1 MDSTTAKGKLME
13 ATTHRIAMPVPATK
27 GHVSAPAE
35 ERTLPQLT
43 LGGVLA
49 VWAAAALPMAL
60 LAWFVAPRLA
70 HHLSGPGSLAQ
81 ALIITLTGGV
91 ILQVR
96 VLVMVLR
103 REEGGPRWAGLREAR
118 LAP

>member
-1 MDSTTAKGKLME
+1 MK
-13 ATTHRIAMPVPATK
+13 AMTNGVAIPAPAMK
-27 GHVSAPAE
+27 ARVSAPAE

-70 HHLSGPGSLAQ
+70 HHLSGPGPLAK
-81 ALIITLTGGV
+81 ALIITLTGGL
-91 ILQVR
+91 IWQF
-96 VLVMVLR
+96 VLVMMLVPLCLSSR
-103 REEGGPRWAGLREAR
+103 CGVCIKIN
-118 LAP
+118 